1 MHNDDRGYLPVKTF
15 AGVDYYYRGEGDGM
29 PGQPEDP
36 RRVGSLKA
44 FFLFSVLSYTA
55 CTRLVRLRFSI

>member
-15 AGVDYYYRGEGDGM
+15 AGVDYYYRGEGDGI

-36 RRVGSLKA
+36 RRVGSL
-44 FFLFSVLSYTA
+44 
-55 CTRLVRLRFSI
+55 